1 MAINTVI
8 IDSAALLIVPSV
20 IIWEEL
26 NFSKNKPGLNAIPKF
41 SFFISTIND
50 IISRSLNKF
59 IGKFNYMIIAFSL
72 IWISCMIYVVAMTE
86 ELDFSE
92 SLMANRDEMTA
103 NMKLLNN

>member
-1 MAINTVI
+1 
-8 IDSAALLIVPSV
+8 
-20 IIWEEL
+20 
-26 NFSKNKPGLNAIPKF
+26 
-41 SFFISTIND
+41 
-50 IISRSLNKF
+50 
-59 IGKFNYMIIAFSL
+59 MIIAFSL